1 MVSERECRPRGDVKC
16 SVHGATEVELNS
28 ALEQFLTRSK
38 YTYPYHVRLSKAEE
52 FRRVFAQGKRT
63 RDTVFTVL
71 AKPNGLGFCRLGMA
85 IGKKCAGHAVQRHRI
100 KRLVRE
106 SFRVNQRS
114 LPALDIVVICQST
127 VLKMNNHQILNSL
140 EKHWQRLKV

>member
-1 MVSERECRPRGDVKC
+1 MVSERECRPRGDAQC
-16 SVHGATEVELNS
+16 SVHGATGVESNS
-28 ALEQFLTRSK
+28 VLEQFLTLLK
-38 YTYPYHVRLSKAEE
+38 YIYPHRVRLSKAEE
-52 FRRVFAQGKRT
+52 FRRVFAQGNRT

-71 AKPNGLGFCRLGMA
+71 ARPNDLGFSRLGMA
-85 IGKKCAGHAVQRHRI
+85 ISKKCVGYAVQRHRI

-114 LPALDIVVICQST
+114 LPALDIVVMCQST

>member
-1 MVSERECRPRGDVKC
+1 MVSERECRSRGGVKC
-16 SVHGATEVELNS
+16 SVHGATGVELNS
-28 ALEQFLTRSK
+28 VLEQFLTRPK
-38 YTYPYHVRLSKAEE
+38 YTYPYRVRLSKAEE

-71 AKPNGLGFCRLGMA
+71 AKPNVLGFARLGMA
-85 IGKKCAGHAVQRHRI
+85 IGKKCASHAVQRHRI

-114 LPALDIVVICQST
+114 LPALDIVVMCQST
-127 VLKMNNHQILNSL
+127 ALKMNNHQILNSL